1 VDFVDEAGRYV
12 YGDYHTDCYNEA
24 KHGKANY
31 GENIPM
37 EGE

>member
-1 VDFVDEAGRYV
+1 VEFQDDGGKFH
-12 YGDYHTDCYNEA
+12 YGNYHTECYDEM